1 MANGNVKTENGKP
14 QIISK
19 SREKVHFHY
28 AERAQVQAHE
38 CG

>member
-14 QIISK
+14 RTSK
-19 SREKVHFHY
+19 SREKVYFHY
-28 AERAQVQAHE
+28 AKREQVQAHE